1 MLSDSRAVLRIVL
14 TVALAIGARSV
25 PGQTGTA
32 HEPSANN
39 TTAVAQLPSF
49 EVATI
54 KPAMSGI
61 AGFVTSP
68 GGRMKCGVCTLDM
81 LMMFAFDVQIYQIA
95 DEPDWGHH
103 DRFAIEAVPPDGS
116 ETSKLNPAHPT
127 PLLTDEQRAM
137 IQSLL
142 IDRFHLKFHRES
154 RTGPVYVLARGSGP
168 LKLNLPAHTD
178 DRPWA
183 GGLRGG
189 GFDGNGI
196 RGENVSMPELAKR
209 LSGVLQRPVED
220 ETGIS
225 GSFDFQYEYAKYDPN
240 APYPEYQDIV
250 AAILTS
256 VEGVGLKL
264 NSAKGPVET
273 IVIDH
278 VERPTPN

>member
-1 MLSDSRAVLRIVL
+1 MFSDLRIAVRL
-14 TVALAIGARSV
+14 ACIIALATGAAGAL
-25 PGQTGTA
+25 GQEGTA
-32 HEPSANN
+32 PGTSATNSA
-39 TTAVAQLPSF
+39 AVPQLPSF

-68 GGRMKCGVCTLDM
+68 GGRMKCSVCTLDM

-95 DEPDWGHH
+95 GEPDWGHH
-103 DRFAIEAVPPDGS
+103 DRFAIDAVPPDGS

-142 IDRFHLKFHRES
+142 IDRFHLKFHREN
-154 RTGPVYVLARGSGP
+154 RTGAVYVLARGSGP
-168 LKLNLPAHTD
+168 LKLNPPAHTD

-189 GFDGNGI
+189 GFDDNGI
-196 RGENVSMPELAKR
+196 RGENVSIPELAKR
-209 LSGVLQRPVED
+209 LSGILQRPVED
-220 ETGIS
+220 ETGIT

-240 APYPEYQDIV
+240 APYPEYQDVV

-256 VEGVGLKL
+256 VEGIGLKL

-278 VERPTPN
+278 IEQPSPN